1 LVEGLRRS
9 QANKPVLTG
18 VQDAL
23 ERLVQTSSG
32 AVQRKALQVAGLI
45 PLRESAGLRKLREAA
60 IQIALDDQKPLEERL
75 ASLAALEG
83 ATTAELAPLL
93 GLLEAR
99 QPLDIQLAAVR
110 LFASCD
116 GPEVVRL
123 LLKNWQNYTPRMQT
137 FILDAICGRQD
148 WLSLLLDA
156 VEKKTV
162 EAAALSALRQTQLL
176 ENPDATIRRR
186 AKVLLAARIND
197 DRKQVLGRYQ
207 AALTLAGDIRK
218 GKEVYEGKCMKC
230 HQLNGRGFMVGPD
243 LAAGQNRP
251 DESLLVDILD
261 PSSSIVAGFKAYTV
275 ASRSGKIYTGVVV
288 AETATS
294 VTLRREAGS
303 EDTVLRKDIDEMV
316 ALSKSLMPE
325 GLEKE
330 ISLQDMANL
339 IGYLRDQ
346 LRSRPDAA
354 R

>member
-1 LVEGLRRS
+1 VLPALAQLAETDGEDRWMQTAILSSVAERSGQLAEVLVQSTSKQTTPVLRALGEIVGARRQQKELIQLLQLTLDQQGERAREVRSTLLSGLVEGLRLS

-18 VQDAL
+18 GQEML

-45 PLRESAGLRKLREAA
+45 QLRESAGIRKLREAA
-60 IQIALDDQKPLEERL
+60 IEIALEDEKPLEERQ

-93 GLLEAR
+93 RLLDAR

-116 GPEVVRL
+116 GPEVVQL

-148 WLSLLLDA
+148 RLPLLLDA

-162 EAAALSALRQTQLL
+162 DAAALPALRQTQLL

-197 DRKQVLGRYQ
+197 DHKQVLGKYQ
-207 AALTLAGDIRK
+207 AALTLPRDIR
-218 GKEVYEGKCMKC
+218 
-230 HQLNGRGFMVGPD
+230 
-243 LAAGQNRP
+243 
-251 DESLLVDILD
+251 
-261 PSSSIVAGFKAYTV
+261 
-275 ASRSGKIYTGVVV
+275 
-288 AETATS
+288 
-294 VTLRREAGS
+294 
-303 EDTVLRKDIDEMV
+303 
-316 ALSKSLMPE
+316 
-325 GLEKE
+325 
-330 ISLQDMANL
+330 
-339 IGYLRDQ
+339 
-346 LRSRPDAA
+346 
-354 R
+354 